1 VDFCFRRAGMPLAA
15 VGAIAL
21 LAGFVSVE
29 PATAQQPAA
38 GQAAAGGQA
47 PAKNYKDR
55 AEYDLFSKVTQT
67 TDPKARLEVLNTWQD
82 KYPQTDYAQER
93 LQYYVVTLSQLA
105 PNDPT
110 QRQPLLNKCQ
120 ELLKLDPKNSLALY
134 FVSFWGQ
141 AVGGATPSP
150 ELQGQVESAAH
161 GFIEGA
167 DAAFA
172 AANKPANIS
181 QADFDKAKNFRLGV
195 AHAALAWVATAKK
208 DNATAETEYKAS
220 LTTNP
225 DQGPVSAQL
234 AKVLYDE
241 KKIPEA
247 LFQYARAS
255 QYTGPG
261 PALPP
266 NVRTQLSD
274 FFNKAYKEYHGN
286 TEGADKVIAQAKTS
300 ALPPSD
306 FTVGSA
312 AKAAQAAAEE
322 TNKRMDADPAFK
334 LWYTIKSNLVGD
346 QADSFFTNSVKDFEI
361 PGGAEGVKNFS
372 GTVISIDP
380 PDKPTKVVLG
390 IEDPAKGDATLT
402 FTEPLPTSA
411 LDTIKIGSKIEFS
424 GVADSFAKDPY
435 MLIFKDPS
443 IPGVQTTAPKKTGKR
458 RR

>member
-1 VDFCFRRAGMPLAA
+1 MPLAA
-15 VGAIAL
+15 AGALAL
-21 LAGFVSVE
+21 LAGFITVA
-29 PATAQQPAA
+29 PAAPQQPAA
-38 GQAAAGGQA
+38 SQTPAAGQA

-55 AEYDLFSKVTQT
+55 AEYDLFSKITQT
-67 TDPKARLEVLNTWQD
+67 TDMKARLELLNTWQD
-82 KYPQTDYAQER
+82 KYPQSDYATDR
-93 LQYYVVTLSQLA
+93 LQYYIDTLSRLA
-105 PNDPT
+105 PSDPS

-120 ELLKLDPKNSLALY
+120 ELLKADPKNANAL
-134 FVSFWGQ
+134 FLISFWGP
-141 AVGGATPSP
+141 AVGGANPPP
-150 ELQGQVESAAH
+150 ELQSQVASAAH
-161 GFIEGA
+161 EFISGA

-172 AANKPANIS
+172 PDKKPPNIS
-181 QADFDKAKNFRLGV
+181 ASDFEKAKNIRLAA
-195 AHAALAWVATAKK
+195 AHNALAWVATAKK
-208 DNATAETEYKAS
+208 DNATAESEYKAS

-234 AKVLYDE
+234 AKALYDE

-261 PALPP
+261 PSLPP
-266 NVRTQLSD
+266 NVRAQLSD

-286 TEGADKVIAQAKTS
+286 PEGADQVIAQAKTA
-300 ALPPSD
+300 ALPPAG
-306 FTVGSA
+306 FTIGSA
-312 AKAAQAAAEE
+312 AEAANKEAEAK
-322 TNKRMDADPAFK
+322 NKRMDSDPAFK
-334 LWYTIKSNLVGD
+334 LWYTIKSNLIGD

-390 IEDPAKGDATLT
+390 IEDPAKGDATLL
-402 FTEPLPTSA
+402 FSEPLPASA
-411 LDTIKIGSKIEFS
+411 LDTIKVGSKIDFS
-424 GVADSFAKDPY
+424 GVADSFTKDPY
-435 MLIFKDPS
+435 MLTFKDPS